1 MITRCMS
8 SQEIGRLE
16 TMAVGNGCEKIVQ
29 EMSLPLLYRPV
40 TSLLI
45 RGGVV
50 FLMIFWTFSGFE
62 HWSLAQFP
70 VVVYRVN
77 LDF

>member
-1 MITRCMS
+1 
-8 SQEIGRLE
+8 
-16 TMAVGNGCEKIVQ
+16 MAVGNGCEKNSAGNEPTVVIQ
-29 EMSLPLLYRPV
+29 ARNQPSDNG
-40 TSLLI
+40 
-45 RGGVV
+45 GGVV